1 MPMSVI
7 TVAGINPILN
17 ILGAAQQFNYTQQLS
32 ALQITNSFIPSVGI
46 PALFDVEYR
55 NNMLSGFR
63 WTHATT
69 DTDTHGS
76 LTLQSFVNAQ
86 ASGID
91 IMTFSE
97 INGLSIDAEL
107 NLNNNKIINLATPTL
122 PTDAATKAYA
132 DSVTSGLVTL
142 ISDIT
147 GSGNVGT
154 NITTT
159 FKQNPIFLG
168 TNSLTI
174 PLGTT
179 AQQPVSPTIGMI
191 RYNTT
196 INNIEIYNNSIWL
209 PMGSGDGTVTSITAG
224 TGLNGGAIT
233 TAGTIDLANTAVAA
247 GSYTNGNFTVNAQG
261 QLTAASSGSGG
272 TVTSITAGI
281 GLDGGVITAAGTI
294 DLANTAVVAG
304 SYSSTNLTVN
314 AQGQITAASSGG
326 GSGTVTSITA
336 GTGLSGGVITAAGTI
351 DITNTAVT
359 PGSYTNGDFTVN
371 AQGQLTAAS
380 SGSGGSGGLQANL
393 YMEGNVLTTNIINP
407 NDIIKMNGV
416 TTSRFLT
423 DFTMPVDSR
432 LLYTGTPTIL
442 TLVSVSIDLAGT
454 GTGRI
459 YGVIVRKNGVAVAS
473 PNYQEMGGNNIGNI
487 VNIVPVEFAT
497 NDFIEIFVTAS
508 ATSTITVH
516 NINVSITL

>member
-17 ILGAAQQFNYTQQLS
+17 ILGATQQFNYTQQLS

-46 PALFDVEYR
+46 PAQFDTEYR

-63 WTHATT
+63 WTHTTT

-86 ASGID
+86 SSGID

-132 DSVTSGLVTL
+132 DSVVTSGLVTL

-272 TVTSITAGI
+272 
-281 GLDGGVITAAGTI
+281 
-294 DLANTAVVAG
+294 
-304 SYSSTNLTVN
+304 
-314 AQGQITAASSGG
+314 
-326 GSGTVTSITA
+326 
-336 GTGLSGGVITAAGTI
+336 
-351 DITNTAVT
+351 
-359 PGSYTNGDFTVN
+359 
-371 AQGQLTAAS
+371 
-380 SGSGGSGGLQANL
+380 SGGLQANL

-473 PNYQEMGGNNIGNI
+473 PNYQEM
-487 VNIVPVEFAT
+487 P
-497 NDFIEIFVTAS
+497 
-508 ATSTITVH
+508 
-516 NINVSITL
+516 

>member
-97 INGLSIDAEL
+97 SNGLSILA
-107 NLNNNKIINLATPTL
+107 NLDLDNNKIINLATPTL

-132 DSVTSGLVTL
+132 DSVTSGLITL
-142 ISDIT
+142 VSDIT
-147 GSGNVGT
+147 GTGNVGT

-159 FKQNPIFLG
+159 FRQNPIFLG
-168 TNSLTI
+168 TDSLTI

-179 AQQPVSPTIGMI
+179 AQQPGSPAIGMI

-196 INNIEIYNNSIWL
+196 INNLEIYNNSIWL
-209 PMGSGDGTVTSITAG
+209 SMGTGDGTI
-224 TGLNGGAIT
+224 
-233 TAGTIDLANTAVAA
+233 
-247 GSYTNGNFTVNAQG
+247 
-261 QLTAASSGSGG
+261 
-272 TVTSITAGI
+272 
-281 GLDGGVITAAGTI
+281 
-294 DLANTAVVAG
+294 
-304 SYSSTNLTVN
+304 
-314 AQGQITAASSGG
+314 
-326 GSGTVTSITA
+326 TSITA
-336 GTGLSGGVITAAGTI
+336 GTGLSGGVITTAGTI
-351 DITNTAVT
+351 NITNTAVT
-359 PGSYTNGDFTVN
+359 PGSYTNGSFTVN

-380 SGSGGSGGLQANL
+380 NGSVNASGLQANL
-393 YMEGNVLTTNIINP
+393 YMQNNSVITSIVVP
-407 NDIIKMNGV
+407 NQFVKMNGA

-423 DFTMPVDSR
+423 DFTMPLNNR
-432 LLYTGTPTIL
+432 LLYTGIPTIL
-442 TLVSVSIDLAGT
+442 TLVSVSASLSGT
-454 GTGRI
+454 GNNLT
-459 YGVIVRKNGVAVAS
+459 YGISVYKNGVSIAS
-473 PNYQEMGGNNIGNI
+473 PNYEEVGNNNIGNI
-487 VNIVPVEFAT
+487 VNIVPIEFAT
-497 NDFIEIFVTAS
+497 NDYIEIFVNAS
-508 ATSTITVH
+508 NTSTVTVK
-516 NINVSITL
+516 NLNVSITL

>member
-46 PALFDVEYR
+46 PSLFDMEYR

-63 WTHATT
+63 WTHTTT

-86 ASGID
+86 STGID

-97 INGLSIDAEL
+97 SNNFVILSEL
-107 NLNNNKIINLATPTL
+107 DLNNNKIINLATPTL

-142 ISDIT
+142 VSDIT

-168 TNSLTI
+168 TDSLTI

-179 AQQPVSPTIGMI
+179 AQQPGSPTIGMI

-196 INNIEIYNNSIWL
+196 INNIEIYNNSVWL
-209 PMGSGDGTVTSITAG
+209 SMGTGDGTVTSITAG
-224 TGLNGGAIT
+224 TGLDGGVIT
-233 TAGTIDLANTAVAA
+233 TAGTIDLA
-247 GSYTNGNFTVNAQG
+247 
-261 QLTAASSGSGG
+261 
-272 TVTSITAGI
+272 
-281 GLDGGVITAAGTI
+281 
-294 DLANTAVVAG
+294 
-304 SYSSTNLTVN
+304 
-314 AQGQITAASSGG
+314 
-326 GSGTVTSITA
+326 
-336 GTGLSGGVITAAGTI
+336 
-351 DITNTAVT
+351 NTAVT

-380 SGSGGSGGLQANL
+380 SGGGSGTVTSITAGTGLSGGVITTAGTIDLANTAVTPGSYTNGSFTVNAQGQL
-393 YMEGNVLTTNIINP
+393 TAASSNLSGVVASLHMENNAVSTNLPVALTFV
-407 NDIIKMNGV
+407 KASGV
-416 TTSRFLT
+416 TTSAFLT
-423 DFTMPVDSR
+423 SFTMPVDNR
-432 LLYTGTPTIL
+432 LLYTGTQTI
-442 TLVSVSIDLAGT
+442 TCLVSVSTSSFTTDNSVDVGVA
-454 GTGRI
+454 I
-459 YGVIVRKNGVAVAS
+459 YKNGSVVLAPIHHHFSSSGDEANIANIAPVQFSTNDYIEVFVNADSTTTLTVADL
-473 PNYQEMGGNNIGNI
+473 NI
-487 VNIVPVEFAT
+487 VI
-497 NDFIEIFVTAS
+497 S
-508 ATSTITVH
+508 
-516 NINVSITL
+516 L